1 MFQDD
6 TTCHLY
12 NNPTSIKRPVNLIVL
27 LKSFVLNAI
36 SIITAIS
43 TFRSPLNISVKPFK
57 YTYFNHE
64 FAKQIANDQRDHLN
78 LDRAVARAKE
88 NKVISQDL
96 AEPFLNSEFNVP
108 SNVTYND
115 LSIIAITISSVAIV
129 TVIMKYQKYRKVL
142 AVASLMHQ
150 VQKVSTYPTLPSFIY
165 TNAPTTIEPT
175 ITTDIHVH
183 AHTYSSY
190 AILALCFVAISAY
203 IYNIMRK
210 PRPALMVDIMNG
222 KYCITCFIIQLPI
235 YIQNCHFHS
244 TLPFKIINVKGTF
257 FPTIS
262 FNWGDLNIFI
272 DHIDN
277 SLTLPSTIWVTPW
290 QAYQIQ
296 RSLTRKTSLMTQL
309 WACHQKFG
317 MPIQLCDTTC
327 NFQL

>member
-1 MFQDD
+1 MFQED
-6 TTCHLY
+6 TTCPSY
-12 NNPTSIKRPVNLIVL
+12 NNPTSVKRPVNLIVL
-27 LKSFVLNAI
+27 LKSFGLNAI
-36 SIITAIS
+36 SNITAIS

-88 NKVISQDL
+88 NKVISLNL
-96 AEPFLNSEFNVP
+96 AEPLLNSEFNVP
-108 SNVTYND
+108 SVVTYSD
-115 LSIIAITISSVAIV
+115 LSIIAMTISSVAIV
-129 TVIMKYQKYRKVL
+129 TVIMKYQYRKVL

-165 TNAPTTIEPT
+165 TNEPTTIEQT

-190 AILALCFVAISAY
+190 AILAICFIAISVY
-203 IYNIMRK
+203 IYNKMRK

-222 KYCITCFIIQLPI
+222 KDCITCFIMNLPI
-235 YIQNCHFHS
+235 YIQNCHFHA
-244 TLPFKIINVKGTF
+244 TLPFKIINVEGTI

-262 FNWGDLNIFI
+262 FHWGDLNIFI

-277 SLTLPSTIWVTPW
+277 SLTLPSRIKVTPW
-290 QAYQIQ
+290 QAYQIR